1 MTVPTARRTEPPTL
15 VKPLN
20 TDRPIESSDEDKLER
35 AGSAQVFA
43 DGVLE
48 LDSSKGLVVGV
59 LGPWGSGKTSY
70 INLARETFK
79 ASGAHLVDFN
89 PWMFSGVDR
98 LIEAFFSEVSAE
110 LKLLPQLNEAGKEL
124 EEYGELLSG
133 FGWVPIIGPWA
144 ERARIVIRLVGGGLK
159 KTKGGTN
166 ARRKQVERALA
177 KLDKPVVI
185 NLDDIDRLT
194 TQEIRQVFQL
204 VRLTANFPN
213 VIYVLAFDRNRV
225 EQALTEE
232 GVPGRAYLEKILQ
245 LAIDLPMISG
255 EVLQSQIFETLNT
268 ALANVENS
276 QEIDPNV
283 WPSVFFE
290 IVRPLLRSMRDVS
303 RYGLAVRTT
312 VTSLQGQVALADV
325 LALEAVRVFLPDFF
339 AAIPTAIDALTTV
352 SDGSFGRSGGDQ
364 QKAEIEALI
373 RRAGDQAEI
382 ARSVLKLLFP
392 ASRRHIDN
400 YYFSYD
406 SKAQWLRERRVGH
419 ESILR
424 LYLERVQS
432 PPLKAHLA
440 AEKAFAV
447 LGDGP
452 ALSNFLRS
460 LSSEIIE
467 DVISGLEVFEDKYTP
482 EQVVPGVTSL
492 LNFMPSIPERQRG
505 MLDFGTRMKVTRVTY
520 RLLRSLGDPTKIED
534 AVREIL
540 PHLNHLSLKWEVISD
555 VGYRENSGHRLV
567 NEEAARSFET
577 AWREEVQRAT
587 VEQLEADPDLLSVFL
602 EAKRNLGEGESAPS
616 IPSSTAITHRLLKN
630 ARSDMLS
637 QSMGSYT
644 VHREPRLDWNAL
656 VSVFGSESEVLDRI
670 DHLLG
675 SATSIE
681 DEFRALVQKYRDG
694 WRPDNR

>member
-1 MTVPTARRTEPPTL
+1 M
-15 VKPLN
+15 KPLS
-20 TDRPIESSDEDKLER
+20 TDRPIEHSDEDKLER
-35 AGSAQVFA
+35 TSSAQVFA
-43 DGVLE
+43 RSVLE

-79 ASGAHLVDFN
+79 TLGAHLVDFN

-98 LIEAFFSEVSAE
+98 LMDAFFSEVSAE
-110 LKLLPQLNEAGKEL
+110 LKLLPQLSEAGKEL

-133 FGWVPIIGPWA
+133 FGWIPIVGPWA
-144 ERARIVIRLVGGGLK
+144 ERARLLFRLAGGGLK
-159 KTKGGTN
+159 KTKGGTS

-177 KLDKPVVI
+177 KLDRPVVV

-194 TQEIRQVFQL
+194 TEEIRQVFQL

-213 VIYVLAFDRNRV
+213 VIYVLAFDRHRV

-255 EVLQSQIFETLNT
+255 EVLQSQIFETLT
-268 ALANVENS
+268 SALANVHNG
-276 QEIDPNV
+276 QEVDQNV
-283 WPSVFFE
+283 WSAVFFE
-290 IVRPLLRSMRDVS
+290 IVRPLLGSMRDVS

-312 VTSLQGQVALADV
+312 VASLQGQVALADV

-339 AAIPTAIDALTTV
+339 ASIPTSIDVLTTV
-352 SDGSFGRSGGDQ
+352 SDGAFGGRGEGQ
-364 QKAEIEALI
+364 EKKQIEALI
-373 RRAGDQAEI
+373 QKAGDQEEI

-392 ASRRHIDN
+392 ASRRYIDN

-406 SKAQWLRERRVGH
+406 SKAQWLREHRVGH

-424 LYLERVQS
+424 LYLERVHS

-447 LGDGP
+447 LGDGL

-460 LSSEIIE
+460 LTPEIIE
-467 DVISGLEVFEDKYTP
+467 DVISGLEVFEDKYRP
-482 EQVVPGVTSL
+482 EQVVPGITAL
-492 LNFMPSIPERQRG
+492 LNFMPQIPERQRG

-520 RLLRSLGDPTKIED
+520 RLLRSLGDPTKVED
-534 AVREIL
+534 AVRQIL
-540 PHLNHLSLKWEVISD
+540 PQLNHLSLKWEVISD
-555 VGYRENSGHRLV
+555 VGYREHSGHHLV
-567 NEEAARSFET
+567 SEEAAKSFET
-577 AWREEVQRAT
+577 AWRAEVRRAT
-587 VEQLEADPDLLSVFL
+587 VDELATDPDLLSVFL
-602 EAKRNLGEGESAPS
+602 EAQRNLVEGETAPS
-616 IPSSTAITHRLLKN
+616 VPNAAPITLRLLKN

-644 VHREPRLDWNAL
+644 VEREPRLDWKAL
-656 VSVFGSESEVLDRI
+656 VIVFGSETEAIDRI
-670 DHLLG
+670 DELLG
-675 SATSIE
+675 SAIAID
-681 DEFRALVQKYRDG
+681 DEFRDLVQKYRGG
-694 WRPDNR
+694 WRPNER